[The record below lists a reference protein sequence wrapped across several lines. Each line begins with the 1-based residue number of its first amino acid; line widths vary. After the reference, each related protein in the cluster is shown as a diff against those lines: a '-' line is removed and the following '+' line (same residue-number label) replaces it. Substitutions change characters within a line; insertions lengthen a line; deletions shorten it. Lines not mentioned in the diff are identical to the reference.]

1 VDATSNS
8 CENGSHEPLDRWPRD
23 DKQWMA
29 SEVLGDPT
37 QEFLFENMTLD
48 AGQLKMLAAG
58 KPKFKYEKYK
68 AATPHG
74 VASYQS
80 EAIVVEGSFV

>member
-1 VDATSNS
+1 
-8 CENGSHEPLDRWPRD
+8 
-23 DKQWMA
+23 MA
-29 SEVLGDPT
+29 LEVPVNPT
-37 QEFLFENMTLD
+37 LEFVLENMILD

-58 KPKFKYEKYK
+58 KPKVKCEKYK

-74 VASYQS
+74 VASYQG